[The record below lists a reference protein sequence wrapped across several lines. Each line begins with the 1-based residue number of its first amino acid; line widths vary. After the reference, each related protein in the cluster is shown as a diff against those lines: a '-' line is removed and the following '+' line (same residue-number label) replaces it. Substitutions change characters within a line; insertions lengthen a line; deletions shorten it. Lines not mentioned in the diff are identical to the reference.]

1 MDLDFVLRA
10 GQFAFTALV
19 GLYTLATA
27 RRSSTKAE
35 ADQLTDRLS
44 SQDNR
49 ILTLEQQMLHLP
61 DSQQL
66 SELAGDMKAI
76 KAYVVGKDLREL
88 SLYIAPMTD
97 DEKKIVKAG
106 CLINYNRNR

>member
-76 KAYVVGKDLREL
+76 KAEL
-88 SLYIAPMTD
+88 SGLA
-97 DEKKIVKAG
+97 KA
-106 CLINYNRNR
+106 LDPLTRSVDRINDYLLSERRS

>member
-19 GLYTLATA
+19 GLYTLVTA

-49 ILTLEQQMLHLP
+49 LLTLEQQMLHLP

-76 KAYVVGKDLREL
+76 KAEL
-88 SLYIAPMTD
+88 SGLA
-97 DEKKIVKAG
+97 KA
-106 CLINYNRNR
+106 LDPLTRSVDRINDYLLSERRS

>member
-19 GLYTLATA
+19 GLYSLAAA

-66 SELAGDMKAI
+66 SELVGDMKAMR
-76 KAYVVGKDLREL
+76 AEL
-88 SLYIAPMTD
+88 SGLA
-97 DEKKIVKAG
+97 KA
-106 CLINYNRNR
+106 LDPLTRSVDRINDYLLSERRS